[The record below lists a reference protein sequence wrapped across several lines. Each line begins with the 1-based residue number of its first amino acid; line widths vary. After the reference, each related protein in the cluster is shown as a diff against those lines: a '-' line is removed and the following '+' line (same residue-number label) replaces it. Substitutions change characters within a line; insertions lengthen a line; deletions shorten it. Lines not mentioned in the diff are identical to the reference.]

1 MESDFRIISMMWE
14 LYLYNYHNWEQWRKI
29 IIFSERCERVCISS
43 YEIDNMGRIV
53 ISWGITYVP
62 SYCEVFINIGV
73 KLSFTLS
80 SYWRT
85 VNSQLKPVLSRF
97 CKWFKWMVSAVFMY
111 EMCISFFVAD
121 LKIFVEKN
129 HLSIL
134 K

>member
-29 IIFSERCERVCISS
+29 IIFSERCERVCTSS